1 MSKIKDLYAI
11 ENGIDD
17 LMPVDDPKT
26 TAIARLHVIS
36 KVVEDV
42 KKNITDHI
50 NDVKA
55 QLLYYSEIETGT
67 DDEGHVEYYFE
78 NYYNLCHEE
87 AIDYIDCYIEQNHLD
102 VNEMEYEDTV
112 NVVGDWLADEL
123 ADYESECINDFIEY
137 NNDKAEA
144 YREYNRLTLGE

>member
-36 KVVEDV
+36 RVVEDV

-67 DDEGHVEYYFE
+67 DDEGHVEYYFD
-78 NYYNLCHEE
+78 NYYSLCHEE
-87 AIDYIDCYIEQNHLD
+87 VIDYVDYYIEQNHLD
-102 VNEMEYEDTV
+102 INEMEYEDTV
-112 NVVGDWLADEL
+112 NVVSDWLADFL
-123 ADYESECINDFIEY
+123 ADYESEVINDYIED
-137 NNDKAEA
+137 NKTKLDEL
-144 YREYNRLTLGE
+144 RERNGEC